1 MQKGGMIPK
10 ESWLCFT
17 NNDTFGHCLVT
28 SCHYWFKFYNFP
40 RTGKKVECQFSK
52 CHMCGNPP
60 LSVDNTWKQNHLWRL
75 WATHVTE
82 LPDIDNAVNKSFCT
96 WQQADKAVRN
106 CISMTTWLV
115 PCAVAAALTAA
126 VAAAVARALELAVAA
141 ATFAAVAAAAVTLAA
156 AVAAASFAAVATAV
170 YYCCYCSDISSS
182 SSRLD
187 KQQFLP
193 SQSSVS
199 RCKVGSASTRS
210 CRRCLNPALPSTATF
225 AHITIMFYK
234 MPQTIQPW
242 QQYCVRSRSIQL
254 CLRQNC
260 RDWGDI
266 EIFTTTGSRLRNFP
280 LTFFR
285 VGRW

>member
-1 MQKGGMIPK
+1 MAPPMAIPDPRNGSIASPWMCPNLFQPHPTLFHQF
-10 ESWLCFT
+10 EAPGPPY
-17 NNDTFGHCLVT
+17 GH
-28 SCHYWFKFYNFP
+28 K
-40 RTGKKVECQFSK
+40 
-52 CHMCGNPP
+52 MAI
-60 LSVDNTWKQNHLWRL
+60 LS
-75 WATHVTE
+75 A
-82 LPDIDNAVNKSFCT
+82 DIICSSSNS
-96 WQQADKAVRN
+96 
-106 CISMTTWLV
+106 S
-115 PCAVAAALTAA
+115 
-126 VAAAVARALELAVAA
+126 
-141 ATFAAVAAAAVTLAA
+141 
-156 AVAAASFAAVATAV
+156 
-170 YYCCYCSDISSS
+170 SDISSS

-260 RDWGDI
+260 RD
-266 EIFTTTGSRLRNFP
+266 
-280 LTFFR
+280 
-285 VGRW
+285 